1 MFNNKLQMY
10 KKELYL
16 QNKKADLP
24 TRYMQYGGFSAKIK
38 FSTQWIYSDYRIF
51 IAQSRHIAYTRPLLK
66 KNINKFQ
73 K

>member
-24 TRYMQYGGFSAKIK
+24 TKYMQYGGFSAKITL
-38 FSTQWIYSDYRIF
+38 F
-51 IAQSRHIAYTRPLLK
+51 AQ
-66 KNINKFQ
+66 
-73 K
+73 